1 MKTIQD
7 LKIEFNKARAIL
19 KRSQQNE
26 MKMEL
31 NSPIIQL
38 GNAKVSLHVEWIK
51 QKIEY
56 HEELI

>member
-1 MKTIQD
+1 MGTMKTIQD

-38 GNAKVSLHVEWIK
+38 GNAKVSLHVE
-51 QKIEY
+51 
-56 HEELI
+56 